1 MEFPFT
7 GSRQALRIPALRR
20 RFLAVLAGSLLVS
33 WVTMAAVVSMHPPSG
48 GGELRIP
55 VMLYGDPDEYVS
67 GLQFDLAYDP
77 TQFELVGITAG
88 DAATGAGKEVILSET
103 TPGQGR
109 VLITGF
115 NNNGMSDGQVATL
128 TLRPL
133 NGSAPQ
139 HDISLGQVLASDPD
153 GNSVPIDYADLY
165 QYPPAP
171 PIDEEVAPAPDE
183 TDAETVA
190 ETDDEATDENPDREN
205 PKEVGAPDGGETTPE
220 SGGAGTSTT
229 SGGFGNG
236 FAGSG
241 DGLNST
247 SDTEGSMA
255 RPAAPRMA
263 RSTPGS
269 MPSERAS
276 GSISRPGRNDDTG
289 YSASGVSRSI
299 NRGSQNTT
307 ATSTAN
313 LGAPTQR
320 TEAIPEVGDSN
331 ASTEGTT
338 SPTELALLRPASGL
352 VDSPL
357 SGSPSY
363 TLAMDSADV
372 KDREHGTRVII
383 AALTVSLTLT
393 LLALANLIFGRV
405 SRSPRR
411 KLR

>member
-1 MEFPFT
+1 MESPPT
-7 GSRQALRIPALRR
+7 GTRQALRIPARRR
-20 RFLAVLAGSLLVS
+20 RFLAVLAGSLLAS
-33 WVTMAAVVSMHPPSG
+33 WVAMAAVVSMHPPSG

-77 TQFELVGITAG
+77 TQFELVGIAAG

-171 PIDEEVAPAPDE
+171 PLEEDVAPAPDE
-183 TDAETVA
+183 TTAEPRDDSTEESPDAESPG
-190 ETDDEATDENPDREN
+190 ES
-205 PKEVGAPDGGETTPE
+205 GAPDGGETAPE
-220 SGGAGTSTT
+220 SGGAGTSRT
-229 SGGFGNG
+229 SGGFGNS

-241 DGLNST
+241 DELDLA
-247 SDTEGSMA
+247 SDAEGSTA

-263 RSTPGS
+263 RSAPGS
-269 MPSERAS
+269 MSSERTS
-276 GSISRPGRNDDTG
+276 GSFSRPGRNDDTG
-289 YSASGVSRSI
+289 YSASGVSRSV
-299 NRGSQNTT
+299 NRGPQNTT
-307 ATSTAN
+307 ATTTGN
-313 LGAPTQR
+313 PGARTQR
-320 TEAIPEVGDSN
+320 TEAMPEEGNSN
-331 ASTEGTT
+331 ASPEGTT
-338 SPTELALLRPASGL
+338 STTELALLRPASGL

-363 TLAMDSADV
+363 TLAMEAADV
-372 KDREHGTRVII
+372 DAAGGGTRAII
-383 AALTVSLTLT
+383 AALTVSLTLA

-411 KLR
+411 KSR

>member
-1 MEFPFT
+1 MEFPST
-7 GSRQALRIPALRR
+7 GSRQALRIPARRR
-20 RFLAVLAGSLLVS
+20 RFLAVLAGSLLAS
-33 WVTMAAVVSMHPPSG
+33 WVAMAAVVSMHPPSG

-55 VMLYGDPDEYVS
+55 VMLYGDLDEYVS

-171 PIDEEVAPAPDE
+171 PLEEEVVPVVDE
-183 TDAETVA
+183 TAAEPRDDSTEESPDAESPV
-190 ETDDEATDENPDREN
+190 ES
-205 PKEVGAPDGGETTPE
+205 GAPDGGETAPE
-220 SGGAGTSTT
+220 SEGGASRTP
-229 SGGFGNG
+229 SGVLGNG
-236 FAGSG
+236 FAASG
-241 DGLNST
+241 DGLNPT
-247 SDTEGSMA
+247 SDAEGSTA

-263 RSTPGS
+263 RNAPGS
-269 MPSERAS
+269 TSSERTS
-276 GSISRPGRNDDTG
+276 GSFSRPGRSDDTG
-289 YSASGVSRSI
+289 YSTSGESRPT
-299 NRGSQNTT
+299 NRGNQIATG
-307 ATSTAN
+307 TSTGN
-313 LGAPTQR
+313 HGARPQR
-320 TEAIPEVGDSN
+320 TGAIQEVGNSN
-331 ASTEGTT
+331 ASPEGTT
-338 SPTELALLRPASGL
+338 STTELALLRPASGL

-363 TLAMDSADV
+363 TLAMEAADLQ
-372 KDREHGTRVII
+372 DPEHGTRVII
-383 AALTVSLTLT
+383 TALTVSLTLA
-393 LLALANLIFGRV
+393 LLALANLLFGRV
-405 SRSPRR
+405 SRSPWR
-411 KLR
+411 KSR

>member
-1 MEFPFT
+1 
-7 GSRQALRIPALRR
+7 
-20 RFLAVLAGSLLVS
+20 
-33 WVTMAAVVSMHPPSG
+33 
-48 GGELRIP
+48 
-55 VMLYGDPDEYVS
+55 MLYGEPDEYVS

-103 TPGQGR
+103 TPGEGR

-153 GNSVPIDYADLY
+153 GNSVPIGYADLY
-165 QYPPAP
+165 QYPPTP
-171 PIDEEVAPAPDE
+171 PLDEEVVPAPDN
-183 TDAETVA
+183 TDAEPVDDSTEESPDA
-190 ETDDEATDENPDREN
+190 ESPGES
-205 PKEVGAPDGGETTPE
+205 GGPDGGESTPD
-220 SGGAGTSTT
+220 SGGGSTPT
-229 SGGFGNG
+229 NSGVIGNG

-241 DGLNST
+241 DGLDLN
-247 SDTEGSMA
+247 SDTEGSTA

-263 RSTPGS
+263 RNAPGS
-269 MPSERAS
+269 TSSERAS
-276 GSISRPGRNDDTG
+276 GSFSRPGWSEDSG
-289 YSASGVSRSI
+289 YSASGVSRPTS
-299 NRGSQNTT
+299 GGTQNTT
-307 ATSTAN
+307 ATTTGN
-313 LGAPTQR
+313 HGTRTQR
-320 TEAIPEVGDSN
+320 TEAMPEVGNSN
-331 ASTEGTT
+331 ASAEGPT
-338 SPTELALLRPASGL
+338 STTELALLRPASGL

-363 TLAMDSADV
+363 TLAMEAADV
-372 KDREHGTRVII
+372 KDPEHGTRII
-383 AALTVSLTLT
+383 ITALTVSLTLA

-411 KLR
+411 KSR